1 MIMLTAGV
9 LLWIAVHLFPA
20 AAPAARHSLADKMG
34 ANPYRGV
41 FTLLI
46 LASLLLIVFGWRSTI
61 PETVYLPPEW
71 GRHLAMLLVLIGFI
85 LFSASHGRNNIQR
98 VIRHPQLSGV
108 FVWGIAH
115 LLANGE
121 SRSIVLFGGFTLWA
135 LVSIVLINRRDGAR
149 DKQPA
154 VPFKKDVI
162 AVVGGVVVYAVVL
175 FSHRW
180 IAGIPLINPA
190 G

>member
-61 PETVYLPPEW
+61 PETMYLPPEW

-135 LVSIVLINRRDGAR
+135 LVSIMLINRRDGAR
-149 DKQPA
+149 DKPPA